1 MSPILLTAIVLN
13 IVLMMVVVFFWSR
26 AISQDATRDEFEI
39 IRNQYRALMTLAY
52 KWKEQSLPIDDVE
65 KEIDRN
71 AAHASKMLVAYAS
84 DAKHSNQLSWCAA
97 IIAIGVLVVSLIFNA
112 YVDDAVQQAYKRGA
126 VEALQKAQQAV
137 QEAVNVD

>member
-1 MSPILLTAIVLN
+1 MSPIILTAIVLN

-39 IRNQYRALMTLAY
+39 IRNQYRALMTLTC
-52 KWKEQSLPIDDVE
+52 KWKEQSITTDDVQ

-71 AAHASKMLVAYAS
+71 CAHASKMMVAYATDS
-84 DAKHSNQLSWCAA
+84 KRSNQLSWCAA
-97 IIAIGVLVVSLIFNA
+97 IIAIGVLVIALIFNA

-126 VEALQKAQQAV
+126 IEALQKAQQAV
-137 QEAVNVD
+137 QEVGNAD

>member
-1 MSPILLTAIVLN
+1 MSPIILTAIVLN

-39 IRNQYRALMTLAY
+39 IRNQYRALTTLAY

-71 AAHASKMLVAYAS
+71 AAHASKMMVAYATDS
-84 DAKHSNQLSWCAA
+84 KHSNQLSWCAA
-97 IIAIGVLVVSLIFNA
+97 IIAIGVLVIALIFNA

-126 VEALQKAQQAV
+126 IEALQKAQQAV
-137 QEAVNVD
+137 QEAVNAD

>member
-1 MSPILLTAIVLN
+1 MSPIILTAIVLN

-39 IRNQYRALMTLAY
+39 IRNQYRALMALTY
-52 KWKEQSLPIDDVE
+52 KWKEQSITTDDVQ

-71 AAHASKMLVAYAS
+71 CAHASKMMVAYAT

-97 IIAIGVLVVSLIFNA
+97 IIAIGVLVIALIFNA

-126 VEALQKAQQAV
+126 IEALQKAQQAV
-137 QEAVNVD
+137 QEAVNAD